1 MPFAQFPM
9 HQKSGYLSKH
19 HRLDPDTKG
28 YQPNFQVVGVSSF
41 EGLSVCRS
49 LQYLGRSK
57 TLLAHYAKRNW
68 TCYSVRPNSTGSFV
82 GVSAKARWGFESPT
96 GVFGAS
102 DVQQVRSADS
112 LPQDRER
119 STVLTM
125 SLAKQNSLFGSSD
138 TVQPKTL
145 RAQFLIRYE

>member
-1 MPFAQFPM
+1 MLFALQRGFKRSTSKCAFRPKP
-9 HQKSGYLSKH
+9 HKSVL
-19 HRLDPDTKG
+19 
-28 YQPNFQVVGVSSF
+28 
-41 EGLSVCRS
+41 
-49 LQYLGRSK
+49 
-57 TLLAHYAKRNW
+57 
-68 TCYSVRPNSTGSFV
+68 PNSSGSFV

-102 DVQQVRSADS
+102 DIQPVRSADS

-138 TVQPKTL
+138 TVQP
-145 RAQFLIRYE
+145 AGMYVQMLIRYAA